1 MPYLFIFI
9 LLILNIIFGIII
21 FNTTRKLNSQKN
33 QYKKEYIQKKQN
45 QFDKQFQQLEEELKL
60 KEQSVEKA
68 NEIISNQQQ
77 HIREIKTTQEE
88 LINSEKEKINR
99 ILSEYKENQEQL
111 VELKLEQSLKDK
123 QKELASKF
131 NEEETNT
138 LIKINK
144 LQQDLLTYQEE
155 VEEWQ
160 KKRDAI
166 NEEIVRARAM
176 NEQQDFYRIC
186 LPQETFEDVEI
197 FNSIRMK
204 LHNRQ
209 ALDKMLYDNYISKPT
224 KEMIKR
230 VLNGKDPS
238 GIYKVTN
245 IQTKECYIGKSVNVG
260 TRWQN
265 HIKSA
270 CGLEGVADSMFQRA
284 LKKYG
289 IDQFTFELLEEVPK
303 ANLTEREKYY
313 ITLFDTTKFGY
324 NMKIG

>member
-1 MPYLFIFI
+1 MSYLFIFI

-21 FNTTRKLNSQKN
+21 FNITRKLNSQKD

-77 HIREIKTTQEE
+77 HIRKIKATQEE

-209 ALDKMLYDNYISKPT
+209 ALDKMLYDNYVSKPT

-238 GIYKVTN
+238 GIYKITN

>member
-131 NEEETNT
+131 NEEETNI

>member
-1 MPYLFIFI
+1 MSYLFIFI
-9 LLILNIIFGIII
+9 LLMLNIIFGIII
-21 FNTTRKLNSQKN
+21 FNITRKLNSQKD
-33 QYKKEYIQKKQN
+33 QYKKEYIYKKQS
-45 QFDKQFQQLEEELKL
+45 QFDKQLQQLEEELKL
-60 KEQSVEKA
+60 KEQSVKKA

-77 HIREIKTTQEE
+77 HIKEIKATQEE

-99 ILSEYKENQEQL
+99 IVSEYKENQEQL

-166 NEEIVRARAM
+166 NEEIIRARVM
-176 NEQQDFYRIC
+176 NEKQDFYRIC

-209 ALDKMLYDNYISKPT
+209 ALDKMLYDNYVSKPT

-238 GIYKVTN
+238 GIYKITN

>member
-1 MPYLFIFI
+1 
-9 LLILNIIFGIII
+9 
-21 FNTTRKLNSQKN
+21 
-33 QYKKEYIQKKQN
+33 
-45 QFDKQFQQLEEELKL
+45 
-60 KEQSVEKA
+60 
-68 NEIISNQQQ
+68 
-77 HIREIKTTQEE
+77 
-88 LINSEKEKINR
+88 
-99 ILSEYKENQEQL
+99 
-111 VELKLEQSLKDK
+111 
-123 QKELASKF
+123 
-131 NEEETNT
+131 
-138 LIKINK
+138 
-144 LQQDLLTYQEE
+144 
-155 VEEWQ
+155 
-160 KKRDAI
+160 
-166 NEEIVRARAM
+166 
-176 NEQQDFYRIC
+176 
-186 LPQETFEDVEI
+186 
-197 FNSIRMK
+197 MK

-209 ALDKMLYDNYISKPT
+209 ALDKMLYDNYVSKPT

>member
-9 LLILNIIFGIII
+9 LLTLNIIFGIII
-21 FNTTRKLNSQKN
+21 FKTTRKLNSQKN
-33 QYKKEYIQKKQN
+33 QYKKEYIQKKQE
-45 QFDKQFQQLEEELKL
+45 QFDKQFQSLEEELKL
-60 KEQSVEKA
+60 KAQSVEQTS
-68 NEIISNQQQ
+68 EIISNQQQ
-77 HIREIKTTQEE
+77 HIKEIKAAQEE

-99 ILSEYKENQEQL
+99 ILSEYQKNQEQV

-144 LQQDLLTYQEE
+144 LQQDLLTYQKE

-166 NEEIVRARAM
+166 NEEIMRSRAM
-176 NEQQDFYRIC
+176 NEEQDFYRIC
-186 LPQETFEDVEI
+186 LPQETFEDVEN

-204 LHNRQ
+204 LHKRQ
-209 ALDKMLYDNYISKPT
+209 ALDKMIYDNYISKPT

>member
-9 LLILNIIFGIII
+9 LLMLNIIFGIII

-60 KEQSVEKA
+60 KEQSVKKA

-77 HIREIKTTQEE
+77 HIKEIKTTQEE
-88 LINSEKEKINR
+88 LINFEKEKINR

-166 NEEIVRARAM
+166 NEEIMRTRAM

-209 ALDKMLYDNYISKPT
+209 ALDKMLYDNYVSKPT

-313 ITLFDTTKFGY
+313 ITLFGTTKFGY

>member
-1 MPYLFIFI
+1 MSYLFIFI

-33 QYKKEYIQKKQN
+33 QYRKEYIQKKQN

-60 KEQSVEKA
+60 KEQNVEKA
-68 NEIISNQQQ
+68 NETISNQQQ
-77 HIREIKTTQEE
+77 HIKEIKATQEE

-111 VELKLEQSLKDK
+111 IELKLEQSLKDK

-209 ALDKMLYDNYISKPT
+209 ALDKMLYDNYVSKPT